1 MFQTKMPRL
10 VPALYITLVISMF
23 FVALLLEICTDG
35 AFSGAGKR
43 HRHHRHSGT
52 SMLVGTGELVRLY
65 ITKDIL
71 FAFLELYCVAVTVV
85 IRMLWILI
93 VCVIE

>member
-1 MFQTKMPRL
+1 MPRL

-23 FVALLLEICTDG
+23 FVALLLEISTDG

-43 HRHHRHSGT
+43 HHRHRHSET
-52 SMLVGTGELVRLY
+52 SMLVSAGELVRLY
-65 ITKDIL
+65 ITKDII
-71 FAFLELYCVAVTVV
+71 FALLELYCMAVTIA